1 MCVIVYSLILR
12 ISFYNSPG
20 TFIPLDK
27 IRTLERRDRH
37 TECNTRV
44 CEQIITQ
51 IETNVRSTLACCVK
65 KNQSGMFKKLLTVNS
80 FGINALVIIRI
91 FAGML
96 IHIHGNMLFD
106 SQTMHTMAES
116 LSKDMGMPFP
126 FLMAY
131 LAKGSEFFGGL
142 LLVLGLFTRF
152 VTIPLIITMAV
163 AAFVAHHGQIT
174 GDGEHAFLFLLIF
187 VAFFFIG
194 SGKWSI
200 DYLLKRKKE

>member
-1 MCVIVYSLILR
+1 ML
-12 ISFYNSPG
+12 
-20 TFIPLDK
+20 
-27 IRTLERRDRH
+27 
-37 TECNTRV
+37 
-44 CEQIITQ
+44 
-51 IETNVRSTLACCVK
+51 K
-65 KNQSGMFKKLLTVNS
+65 KFHSIDP

-91 FAGML
+91 FAGIL